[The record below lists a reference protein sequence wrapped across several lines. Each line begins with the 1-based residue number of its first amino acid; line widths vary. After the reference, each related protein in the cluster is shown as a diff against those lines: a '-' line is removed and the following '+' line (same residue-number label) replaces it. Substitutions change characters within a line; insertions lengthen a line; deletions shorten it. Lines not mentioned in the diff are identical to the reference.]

1 MKLVGIAG
9 SIAEES
15 YNRKLLQFIQK
26 HYPELN
32 LEILDIKDVP
42 MFNEGNDQ
50 SDSDVLQNLNKKIK
64 EADGVILATPEHNH
78 TTTAALKSVIE
89 WLSFNLHPFTKKP
102 VLIVGASYRNQG
114 TSRAQLSLK
123 QILESPGVNALVMPG
138 DEFLLGN
145 AKSAFDEAGNLNNEG
160 TVNFLTSVINKF
172 TKWVK
177 VLKAMHI
184 KEVKTWQE
192 EDMTVSSPIDTTI
205 EGVEPNDPEW
215 VEKAAEITKAAS
227 GSDFV
232 KLDRGVLTVDQ
243 LNWFLNSM
251 PFELTYADDNNQFLY
266 YNHMYD
272 AKDMLAARTPDQAG
286 DSLEAVHPERAKKG
300 AKMVINKLRN
310 GDKDVKMIVPGWK
323 KNGPAILH
331 YYGAM
336 TDDDGRYRGINEIV
350 LDLYPVVK
358 YYLEQTGQM
367 LVDDPNA
374 VDANSGASAHGS
386 APAPVA
392 DATSGASEEE
402 TAEAP
407 VFAKPEAAEAASVDD
422 NSGASEEV
430 AEEAPLPPVEDV
442 ATDATSGASEA

>member
-15 YNRKLLQFIQK
+15 YNKKLLQFIQK
-26 HYPELN
+26 QFPELN

-50 SDSDVLQNLNKKIK
+50 SNSEVIQYLNKKVK

-89 WLSFNLHPFTKKP
+89 WLSFNLHPFKEKP
-102 VLIVGASYRNQG
+102 VLLVGASYRTQG
-114 TSRAQLSLK
+114 TSRAQLSLR
-123 QILESPGVNALVMPG
+123 QILESPGVNALVMPS

-145 AKSAFDEAGNLNNEG
+145 AKTAFDEEGNLNNEG

-177 VLKAMHI
+177 VLKAVNI
-184 KEVKTWQE
+184 KEVKNWQD

-205 EGVEPNDPEW
+205 QGVEPDDPEW
-215 VEKAAEITKAAS
+215 VEKAAKITKAAS

-232 KLDRGVLTVDQ
+232 KLDRGVLSVDQ

-266 YNHMYD
+266 YNHMLE

-286 DSLEAVHPERAKKG
+286 DSLENVHPERAKAG
-300 AKMVINKLRN
+300 AKRVINMLRN
-310 GDKDVKMIVPGWK
+310 GDKDVKMLVPGWK

-350 LDLYPVVK
+350 LDLWPVVQ
-358 YYLEQTGQM
+358 YYLKATGQM

-374 VDANSGASAHGS
+374 ADASSGASAHGA
-386 APAPVA
+386 APATPTPAA

-402 TAEAP
+402 SSEAP
-407 VFAKPEAAEAASVDD
+407 VFAKPEVK
-422 NSGASEEV
+422 EET
-430 AEEAPLPPVEDV
+430 PLPSVEDV